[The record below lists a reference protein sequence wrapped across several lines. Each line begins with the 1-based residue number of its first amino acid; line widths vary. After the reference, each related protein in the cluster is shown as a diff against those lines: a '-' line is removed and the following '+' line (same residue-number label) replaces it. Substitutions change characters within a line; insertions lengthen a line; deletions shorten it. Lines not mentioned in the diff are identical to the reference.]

1 MSYKFQRNKAVM
13 SGSLVQEGAISADS
27 LNAGDGGIANAGA
40 VSGVTTLDASGLASL
55 DGGIDVN
62 GNMTVSAAG
71 AIAGATTLAMG
82 GALSGV
88 TTIAASG
95 LASIASISVDDG
107 STIGPDSVADL
118 ITLSSEGDFT
128 FKDGAYDLNIAS
140 HDGTNGLALA
150 GTIVSS
156 TAAELN
162 LVDSFAVEDA
172 DLTADAMVFFDATD
186 SKFKRETY
194 ANYATSIAGVG
205 LVASAG
211 SLAVQAS
218 GSVHIS
224 GDKVSISG
232 SIAGEGIKYL
242 GGVDSISSIKLNL
255 SDLSAGAGCQ
265 ADDEFA
271 GYQSNGANITY
282 STQDLATKFAG
293 TGLAQSAA
301 VMTLDLSEYSE
312 VVPASNDAFLTLDSD
327 NSNEQLCTVDALAT
341 LYAGAGMAA
350 SSGVIAVVNATNGG
364 LTVNAND
371 MELDFCDLSA
381 VAIDVAADSF
391 GFCDATDSSTNKTTI
406 ALLATAMAGAGITAT
421 NGVFSSDSAG
431 TPTALVDGQACVEG
445 LNYAS
450 ADLTANLA
458 TTLPASPTVGD
469 QVIVKAKG
477 LSGAGKITIS
487 KAGSHTIDGENS
499 VVIES
504 TYGAITF
511 VYAVA
516 NDWRII

>member
-1 MSYKFQRNKAVM
+1 MAYKFQRNLAVM
-13 SGSLVQEGAISADS
+13 SGSLTQEGAVNCES
-27 LNAGDGGIANAGA
+27 LDAGAGGIANAGA
-40 VSGVTTLDASGLASL
+40 VSGVTTLAASGLASL
-55 DGGIDVN
+55 DGGINVN
-62 GNMTVSAAG
+62 DDFTVNADG
-71 AIAGATTLAMG
+71 AVVAVGINAG

-118 ITLSSEGDFT
+118 ITLSAAGDFT

-150 GTIVSS
+150 GTIVSA

-172 DLTADAMVFFDATD
+172 DLTADAMVFYDATD

-242 GGVDSISSIKLNL
+242 GGVDSISGIKLNL
-255 SDLSAGAGCQ
+255 SELSAGASMQ

-271 GYQSNGANITY
+271 GYQSDGANITY
-282 STQDLATKFAG
+282 STTDMAAKFSGA
-293 TGLAQSAA
+293 GLAPSAG
-301 VMTLDLSEYSE
+301 VM
-312 VVPASNDAFLTLDSD
+312 
-327 NSNEQLCTVDALAT
+327 
-341 LYAGAGMAA
+341 
-350 SSGVIAVVNATNGG
+350 AVVNATNGG
-364 LTVNAND
+364 LAINAND
-371 MELDFCDLSA
+371 MELDLNDLA
-381 VAIDVAADSF
+381 AGTFVVADSMSMI
-391 GFCDATDSSTNKTTI
+391 DATDNSSKKTSWAAI
-406 ALLATAMAGAGITAT
+406 ATAIAGAGITAT
-421 NGVFSSDSAG
+421 AGVLSADSAG

-477 LSGAGKITIS
+477 LSGDGKITIS
-487 KAGSHTIDGENS
+487 RAGSHTIDGENS

-511 VYAVA
+511 IYAAA
-516 NDWRII
+516 NDWRIL